1 MGTVTPF
8 RPVSFERDRTE
19 HHDDHE
25 HHHSHM
31 GPNEQLVAL
40 INGVAADLQA
50 YNQKVAKIT
59 HQEHL
64 LNK

>member
-1 MGTVTPF
+1 MGNVTPF
-8 RPVSFERDRTE
+8 RPVSFERERTE
-19 HHDDHE
+19 HHDHE
-25 HHHSHM
+25 HHSHI

>member
-1 MGTVTPF
+1 MGTITRFKP
-8 RPVSFERDRTE
+8 SDNNEME
-19 HHDDHE
+19 HIHPKHYSLSE
-25 HHHSHM
+25 A
-31 GPNEQLVAL
+31 NEQLLNL
-40 INGVAADLQA
+40 INGVAADLQV